1 MAMKAMHPSI
11 CVHILPVSLW
21 TLKTLLK
28 QWMNDGSTGR
38 YDSQIKSLSCVHFH
52 TLESNHLK
60 PRTNQLQLKKNP
72 KSGPPSMRLSIKP
85 IKKMWCCRCL
95 RYLEPFR

>member
-1 MAMKAMHPSI
+1 MHPSI

-60 PRTNQLQLKKNP
+60 PRTNQLQLKKTKEWSP
-72 KSGPPSMRLSIKP
+72 IYAFVYQTDQKDVLLSVSTVPGAI
-85 IKKMWCCRCL
+85 
-95 RYLEPFR
+95 